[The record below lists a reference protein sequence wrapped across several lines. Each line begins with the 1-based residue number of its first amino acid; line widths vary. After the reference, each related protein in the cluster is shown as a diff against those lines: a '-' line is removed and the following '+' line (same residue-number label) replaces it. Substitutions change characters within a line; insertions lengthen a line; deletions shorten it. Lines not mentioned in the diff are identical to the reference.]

1 MSEEKLLELWSKGYI
16 DAVEHNGKIAV
27 PNLLARLPV
36 EELRGFARY
45 HNEDLSIVAEENGIP
60 MIATD
65 DSDGITHIGTAYT
78 EFPYDKVR
86 MNSGE
91 TIVQDLNTLIKT
103 QDFETHKGYLNVFS
117 FMRYAAWILT
127 IKDKKLG
134 LREKYLQA
142 HYPEDL
148 FDSE

>member
-1 MSEEKLLELWSKGYI
+1 
-16 DAVEHNGKIAV
+16 EHNGKIAV
-27 PNLLARLPV
+27 PNSLAKLPV
-36 EELRGFARY
+36 EEFKGFARY
-45 HNEDLSIVAEENGIP
+45 HNERLAEVAEEQGIS
-60 MIATD
+60 MIAND

-78 EFPYDKVR
+78 EFPYDKIR

-91 TIVQDLNTLIKT
+91 TIVQDLNALIKAN
-103 QDFETHKGYLNVFS
+103 DFETHKGYLNVFS

-134 LREKYLQA
+134 LKEKYLKKY
-142 HYPEDL
+142 YPEDL